1 MASIS
6 PCGVLGDQIY
16 LISWKWKSFWLSMLL
31 LPRDLRK
38 EGGTERQAPLL
49 KMESSTVAPG
59 PTSSEPCL
67 LGLFP
72 GPLCSALG
80 NYVWSWGSCLNLGI
94 SLFTS
99 CFAEFQWAQMSE
111 SLRKVRVGERL
122 GGRLSGCLAVA
133 TCREWSKLRWETGKR
148 VRGLLHLIKWGPG
161 WRL

>member
-1 MASIS
+1 MVSIS
-6 PCGVLGDQIY
+6 PCRVLGDQIY
-16 LISWKWKSFWLSMLL
+16 LISWKWKSFWLGILL
-31 LPRDLRK
+31 SPRILGKKVGQSVRLPFWK
-38 EGGTERQAPLL
+38 W
-49 KMESSTVAPG
+49 SSAVAPRLI
-59 PTSSEPCL
+59 SSEPCL

-80 NYVWSWGSCLNLGI
+80 NYVWSWGFCLNLGI

-99 CFAEFQWAQMSE
+99 YFAEFQWAQMSE
-111 SLRKVRVGERL
+111 SLRKIRVGERP